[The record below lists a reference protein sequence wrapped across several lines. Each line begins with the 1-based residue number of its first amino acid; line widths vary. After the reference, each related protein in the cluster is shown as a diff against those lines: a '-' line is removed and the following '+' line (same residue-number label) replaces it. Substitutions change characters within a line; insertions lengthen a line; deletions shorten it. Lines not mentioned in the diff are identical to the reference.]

1 MEAMQRLVSFA
12 ALMAADG
19 LLTRATVFKT
29 SSQIQCEKNCIEKG
43 LIFFAYPSLSEGRC
57 CSRDQLVRNS

>member
-1 MEAMQRLVSFA
+1 MEAMKRLVSFA

-29 SSQIQCEKNCIEKG
+29 SSQIQCEKNCI
-43 LIFFAYPSLSEGRC
+43 
-57 CSRDQLVRNS
+57 